1 LYWKKATGEDI
12 NNSDDN
18 ELTSRSKV
26 SKVIES
32 LKYIN
37 PTLQMAKEVEEMR
50 EKKKVTSILRKDFKT
65 EY

>member
-1 LYWKKATGEDI
+1 MYWKKATGEDI